1 MTTKSQEREILAKI
15 KTLIESAGA
24 DSYIAIAFEGCIE
37 DAEQNIEYDMACSM
51 KQRLESA
58 NRMIATLKEQLEE
71 SEKDYEAAHLAAHEL
86 AEEKD
91 AVIAALNADND
102 NLRKQILSA
111 DDMEDCKALV
121 AERLHEYEEDV
132 KDAAAKIVKH
142 AEAPTSEEFQQA
154 VRSHRNSSTSAEYCK
169 SLKTRI
175 ETAISAG
182 A

>member
-15 KTLIESAGA
+15 RKLIESAGA

-51 KQRLESA
+51 EQRLDSA

-111 DDMEDCKALV
+111 DDMEDCKALLNDRIYEHEGEA
-121 AERLHEYEEDV
+121 AE
-132 KDAAAKIVKH
+132 AAAEIVKY
-142 AEAPTSEEFQQA
+142 AECPASKEFQQA
-154 VRSHRNSSTSAEYCK
+154 VLDHRNNKSSADYYK
-169 SLKTRI
+169 SLRTRI